1 MKKTLSILVLL
12 VAIGSAALAMPAE
25 NPAPA
30 SGVGIMKKGKTFHM
44 FYKAAKLSD
53 VKIFI
58 RNERNDLVFTE
69 TIRKTDG
76 FVRPYNFT
84 QLEDGEYTV
93 EVIDCTH
100 RQVQKITHGMKPSD
114 KLAHVVRVSPT
125 ENKFLLTLPNKV
137 HNIISVKI
145 YGDKHQLVYEE
156 LLEITD
162 DLAKLYNLN
171 QINDNFSFEI
181 TDGEGNVKVLSY

>member
-1 MKKTLSILVLL
+1 MKKNVLILMVL
-12 VAIGSAALAMPAE
+12 VAIGNAAVAMPAE
-25 NPAPA
+25 DPAPA
-30 SGVGIMKKGKTFHM
+30 SGVGIMKKGKTFHV

-84 QLEDGEYTV
+84 QLEEGNYSV
-93 EVIDCTH
+93 EVVDCSH
-100 RQVQKITHGMKPSD
+100 RQVQKITHETKPSE
-114 KLAHVVRVSPT
+114 KLMHVVRVSPA
-125 ENKFLLTLPNKV
+125 ENKFLLTVSNKV

-145 YGDKHQLVYEE
+145 YAGKHQLVYEE
-156 LLEITD
+156 MLETAND
-162 DLAKLYNLN
+162 FAKLYNLN
-171 QINDNFSFEI
+171 QIDGDFSFEI

>member
-30 SGVGIMKKGKTFHM
+30 SGVGIMKKGKTFHV

-93 EVIDCTH
+93 EVIDCTY

>member
-1 MKKTLSILVLL
+1 MKNTLSILVLL

-30 SGVGIMKKGKTFHM
+30 SGVGIMKKGKTFHV

>member
-1 MKKTLSILVLL
+1 MKKTLSVLMLL
-12 VAIGSAALAMPAE
+12 VAIGSTALALPTE

-30 SGVGIMKKGKTFHM
+30 SGVGIMKKGKTFHV

-58 RNERNDLVFTE
+58 RNERNDLVFAE

-100 RQVQKITHGMKPSD
+100 RQVQKITHGLKPSD

-145 YGDKHQLVYEE
+145 YGYKHQLVYEE

-162 DLAKLYNLN
+162 DFAKLYNLN
-171 QINDNFSFEI
+171 QINDEFSFEI
-181 TDGEGNVKVLSY
+181 TDEEGNVKVLSY

>member
-30 SGVGIMKKGKTFHM
+30 SGVGIMKKGKTFHV

-53 VKIFI
+53 VKVFI